1 MVPPFYVKAMEAL
14 RGAEASRNDALLTPR
29 VSLEA
34 MFKNGVSTSMLSVTE
49 GVAADSMSDGSERA
63 RALARQNNEYGAT
76 GGGSPWPLRVV
87 CLFTATR
94 SRRVLLRPR

>member
-34 MFKNGVSTSMLSVTE
+34 MFKNGVSTSMLSVTQ
-49 GVAADSMSDGSERA
+49 GVAADSMSDGGERA
-63 RALARQNNEYGAT
+63 RALARQNPEQ
-76 GGGSPWPLRVV
+76 
-87 CLFTATR
+87 
-94 SRRVLLRPR
+94 